1 MIQEIIDEIVR
12 NARIAHIPMEAKCR
26 LATVTLQKKLDD
38 LYNSRVLRIPLIG
51 IIYAE
56 DDEFL
61 RYSVF
66 KPETLDEIKEKDYD
80 YYVRK

>member
-12 NARIAHIPMEAKCR
+12 NARITHIPMEAKCR